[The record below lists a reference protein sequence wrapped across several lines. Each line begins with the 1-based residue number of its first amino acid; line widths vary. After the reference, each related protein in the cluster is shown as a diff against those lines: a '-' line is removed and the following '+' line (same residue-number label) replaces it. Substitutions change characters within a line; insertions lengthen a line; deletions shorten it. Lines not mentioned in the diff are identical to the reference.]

1 MIRVPGGFGFV
12 QETVRRWSDLSR
24 SFCLVGLDVW
34 LKQDSRRPFKQ
45 RKGEGHL
52 EVVERIIGAA
62 EQVSLSR

>member
-1 MIRVPGGFGFV
+1 MIRVPGGFGFL
-12 QETVRRWSDLSR
+12 QETVGRCSDLSHG
-24 SFCLVGLDVW
+24 FCLMGVDVW

-45 RKGEGHL
+45 RKGEGRL